1 MYFQM
6 VSKTERGNL
15 IISPVSVD
23 IVLSM
28 AAFGAGGNTKRQM
41 YQVLD
46 LQAEDNL
53 IKSGYQSLIDNLNV
67 RILIL

>member
-1 MYFQM
+1 M